1 MFGNLEHSSPEK
13 PVAVPTCQEKS
24 GGPRQRAFA
33 IPGRPATS
41 KICRLRAPGRPPP
54 AVQAGG
60 AGDGFLA
67 DRWDSPIGK
76 QIQNFAA
83 TALSSKK
90 NPPAR
95 RAAIAGEGLVWN
107 GSRTSALHLH
117 TPCENR
123 LLT

>member
-41 KICRLRAPGRPPP
+41 KICRLRAPGRRPLLEPE
-54 AVQAGG
+54 GG
-60 AGDGFLA
+60 AEDGSLE
-67 DRWDSPIGK
+67 DRWEPPIGK

-83 TALSSKK
+83 TSLSSNN

-95 RAAIAGEGLVWN
+95 RLAIEGEWLVWN
-107 GSRTSALHLH
+107 GSRSSALHLH
-117 TPCENR
+117 AS
-123 LLT
+123 